1 MLEHEPNEPL
11 PPNGPAVGA
20 QADKPRPAAPA
31 VLTPISDEVAYH
43 ALGVCEDLVAP
54 VPAADEVTPM
64 GRSDFAHL
72 LGYFR
77 ARRMGRFHP

>member
-1 MLEHEPNEPL
+1 MPTMLEHEPNEPL
-11 PPNGPAVGA
+11 PPNGPAAGA

-31 VLTPISDEVAYH
+31 VEYDPTADLDAVA
-43 ALGVCEDLVAP
+43 EDLIAP
-54 VPAADEVTPM
+54 MPVTDELDAP
-64 GRSDFAHL
+64 SDFQYL